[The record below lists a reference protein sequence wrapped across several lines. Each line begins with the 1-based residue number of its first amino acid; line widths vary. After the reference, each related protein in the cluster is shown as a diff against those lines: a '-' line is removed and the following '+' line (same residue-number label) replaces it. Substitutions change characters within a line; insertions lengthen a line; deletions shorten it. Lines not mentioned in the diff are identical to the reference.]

1 MNSKKGKRTAKEA
14 LTRYLGM
21 RMRTED
27 ESRNYLE
34 EKGYEPDEIQDAITE
49 FLQLGYLDDADYAR
63 VYCEY
68 AYGKGRGRIR
78 IAGELKQRGVDA
90 ETVRNAIED
99 YLYEEGIDEV
109 ELARRWAKKVL
120 VQNLP
125 QRPEITESFSSE
137 EMTGEDP
144 LNGPDKSLLDTEEHA
159 TKTEARERTVRKARR
174 SPDSKLEAKIARK
187 LEQQG
192 YSTSI
197 ILQVLSEV
205 RSGAISVTVV

>member
-1 MNSKKGKRTAKEA
+1 MNSKKGNRTASET

-21 RMRTED
+21 RMRTVA
-27 ESRNYLE
+27 ESRNYLT
-34 EKGYEPDEIQDAITE
+34 EKGYESEEIQEALAE

-99 YLYEEGIDEV
+99 YLYEEGVDEV
-109 ELARRWAKKVL
+109 ELARRLARKVL
-120 VQNLP
+120 EQNLP
-125 QRPEITESFSSE
+125 QRPEITKSLASE
-137 EMTGEDP
+137 EPRDAGILSVPE
-144 LNGPDKSLLDTEEHA
+144 KSLSDTEKNAILAEA
-159 TKTEARERTVRKARR
+159 SPRNLRKTRL
-174 SPDSKLEAKIARK
+174 SPNSKLEAKIARK

-192 YSTSI
+192 YSASI
-197 ILQVLSEV
+197 ILQVLSEI